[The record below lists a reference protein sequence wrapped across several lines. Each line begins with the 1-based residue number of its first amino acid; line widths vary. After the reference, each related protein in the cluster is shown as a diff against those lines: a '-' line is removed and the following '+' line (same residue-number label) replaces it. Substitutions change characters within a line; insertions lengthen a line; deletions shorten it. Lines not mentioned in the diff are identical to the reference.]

1 MLNGLIRV
9 LKSLSLVCEHRYTFD
24 LQNYILSTW
33 GGDGWDGAIF
43 SNSLMVLH
51 SVEPVAR

>member
-1 MLNGLIRV
+1 MLNGLICV
-9 LKSLSLVCEHRYTFD
+9 LKSLSLVYEHRNPFD
-24 LQNYILSTW
+24 LQNYILSAW

-51 SVEPVAR
+51 SVEPAAR